1 MEIKPIAK
9 IITDFPDK
17 FGIPRQSRRISG
29 LIGEIVFEKE
39 YSSEDF
45 IRGIEEYSHIWLI
58 WGFSEN
64 TDKSVHATVRP
75 PRLGG
80 NTRVGVFATRSP
92 FRPNH
97 LGISCVELLG
107 TQKREGKTVLKI
119 SGADMMSGTPIYD
132 IKPYIAYSDSVA
144 DAISGF
150 AEKEKDYRL
159 EVEVPQELLSKLP
172 YDKQNT
178 LIEILADDPRPSYQN
193 DEQRIYGFRFAGY
206 EIKFRVQSKKA
217 IVCAAEPLEQTDK

>member
-178 LIEILADDPRPSYQN
+178 LIEILADDPRPS
-193 DEQRIYGFRFAGY
+193 
-206 EIKFRVQSKKA
+206 
-217 IVCAAEPLEQTDK
+217 